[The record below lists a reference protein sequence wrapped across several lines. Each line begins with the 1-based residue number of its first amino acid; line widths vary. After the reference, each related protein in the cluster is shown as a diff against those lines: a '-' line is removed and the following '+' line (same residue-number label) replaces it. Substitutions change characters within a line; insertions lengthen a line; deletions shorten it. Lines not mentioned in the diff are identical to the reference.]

1 MPEKTQVS
9 SELKARAV
17 FDAYTTLRA
26 VEFALRKIQPLVAAH
41 CEESRD
47 LLAEAFPELR
57 RVERV
62 LQFTE
67 EEIKTGGSHER
78 PRHAST
84 ENI

>member
-1 MPEKTQVS
+1 MDGTMSQE

-47 LLAEAFPELR
+47 LLAEAFPELQ

-62 LQFTE
+62 LQLTE
-67 EEIKTGGSHER
+67 EEIKAGGSAWPTTPHSAKE
-78 PRHAST
+78 S
-84 ENI
+84 